1 MSPVRIPRPVAPW
14 KAGIVVVRP
23 QLLGTSERKN
33 GFPASTPWVFW
44 TDSSG
49 FVKHFRSFGPP
60 LPEQRKY
67 AYHIRSYRII
77 YYIISY
83 HIISYHIIYHISYI
97 VYHICI
103 LYHTFS
109 YHKKSLLSCV
119 FFRFTVRTVS
129 RTTSDFARRMGRSSA
144 RNSCHH
150 YSTRQKRI
158 AHHFDF

>member
-67 AYHIRSYRII
+67 AYHI
-77 YYIISY
+77 ISY
-83 HIISYHIIYHISYI
+83 IIYHISI
-97 VYHICI
+97 
-103 LYHTFS
+103 S
-109 YHKKSLLSCV
+109 YLHLVSYFQLSQEVTSLLRLLSLHRENCQQNNLRLCQENGKV
-119 FFRFTVRTVS
+119 FCQKQL
-129 RTTSDFARRMGRSSA
+129 SSLFHTA
-144 RNSCHH
+144 EKNRASLC
-150 YSTRQKRI
+150 
-158 AHHFDF
+158 FLMFFF